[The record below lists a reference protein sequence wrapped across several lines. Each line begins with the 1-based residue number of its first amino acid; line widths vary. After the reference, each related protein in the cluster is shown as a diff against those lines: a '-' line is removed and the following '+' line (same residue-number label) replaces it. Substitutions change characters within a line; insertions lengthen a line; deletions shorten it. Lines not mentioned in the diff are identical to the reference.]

1 MPITKTN
8 EPSGSQYEKTTQRRA
23 PSTRARRVKRV
34 INNGLEAFGCLVLP
48 LLYRCYIFIVWSTS
62 RTTDNYA
69 ERYDP
74 FTQKFGGLVAMI
86 WHQEVVTAPH
96 IFRGRKV
103 HTLASLNTMGRL
115 ITALLENHDFRVF
128 RGGRRKRIVLKDM
141 IRYLH
146 QNPDVVYGIT
156 VDGSRGPARR
166 MKRGSCLLAKGSGA
180 PLFAVC
186 TRARHCLYAP
196 SWDETAVP
204 LPFNRIDTYALGPY
218 WIDPKCDSETFD
230 AFCTHIEQELL
241 SLTDFIDRK
250 VKNGR
255 IDARVR
261 KDFPETWQADRWPEG
276 TLGTPFT
283 EWDLQY
289 ENAPPWSK
297 ASESA
302 SE

>member
-1 MPITKTN
+1 MPETESN
-8 EPSGSQYEKTTQRRA
+8 EPQGSRYEKNTTRRP
-23 PSTRARRVKRV
+23 PSTRIRRIKRFF
-34 INNGLEAFGCLVLP
+34 NNRLEELGCILIP
-48 LLYRCYIFIVWSTS
+48 LLYRLYIFIVWKTS

-74 FTQKFGGLVAMI
+74 FTKKFGGLVAMI
-86 WHQEVVTAPH
+86 WHQEVATAPH
-96 IFRGRKV
+96 IFRGRQV

-115 ITALLENHDFRVF
+115 ITALLENHDFKVF

-146 QNPDVVYGIT
+146 ENPDIVYGIT
-156 VDGSRGPARR
+156 VDGSRGPARK

-218 WIDPKCDSETFD
+218 WIDPKADSKTFD

-241 SLTDFIDRK
+241 SLTDYIDRK

-255 IDARVR
+255 IDTRVR
-261 KDFPETWQADRWPEG
+261 KHFPEAWKADRWDND
-276 TLGTPFT
+276 TLGQPFG
-283 EWDLQY
+283 EWDLQS
-289 ENAPPWSK
+289 ETAPPWSQ
-297 ASESA
+297 ASDE
-302 SE
+302 